1 MLHMVK
7 NGSGGHM
14 LETTNV
20 NSEELNTKWKQ
31 FFSQQIQFVVVLVVL
46 LCSLGLFIGN
56 ALQLNEV
63 LLGVTQNYVKDV
75 SYRLTNDV
83 VTHLE
88 GDLVSCEL
96 IADSL
101 PKMYGGE
108 ATNVQTQDYL
118 NRKADILG
126 LDCLAVINA
135 DGTTTAASSCVT
147 SAINQE
153 SVRAAFQGKS
163 SVSHIDGHSLLYAV
177 PIYQEGQID
186 AVLVGGRD
194 QNNMQ
199 ELIRPTSFGGHG
211 LSCIID
217 KTGSLIIAPTD
228 KRPFNELRDV
238 MSGKKNQEAIQKV
251 EQDIANNQSGVI
263 PFTAA
268 TGEQLIMAYQ
278 MMGIGDWVIMVLV
291 PANLVTDET
300 NGYVL
305 RTILTTV
312 AVISLLLA
320 LIILT
325 RKFYINYNKRLE
337 RIAFVDPLTEG
348 PNKAAFQEKYRIL
361 TQKMQPM
368 EYAIVVFN
376 IRSFKLINERFG
388 QEAGDRTLCYVYKVL
403 EQNITEDEFV
413 SRSESDYFFLCLH
426 ESEPERILMRLHKM
440 EQDINAFN
448 RDSAHPYLFTFF
460 QGAYIVDDISLSGA
474 VVQGR
479 ARTACRNQR
488 LSGQSGCGFYKSGLT
503 KKLQMEQE
511 LSSLFEES
519 LHHGDFKVYLQP
531 KVRLTDNQLVGAEAL
546 VRWQHPER
554 GLIPPDDFIPLLE
567 QSTKIC
573 ELDLYVFEKVCALQ
587 EFWYEQ
593 GKRLFPISNNLSR
606 QHFNDSSFLQ
616 PFIAIADKYNIPPD
630 FIEFEVTESIFFNE
644 ESIAYVRRGIQQMHE
659 HGFLCSLDDFGSGFS
674 SLGMLDTFDVDAL
687 KLDRSFFVDM
697 HSEKT
702 RSIIACLLELANKL
716 QIQTIAE
723 GIETTEQLE
732 YLRQMNCDIVQGYVF
747 SKPLPVEAFEQWQK
761 NRQSVKE

>member
-20 NSEELNTKWKQ
+20 NSKELNIKWKQ
-31 FFSQQIQFVVVLVVL
+31 FFSQQTQVIVVLVVL
-46 LCSLGLFIGN
+46 LCSLIFFIGN
-56 ALQLNEV
+56 ALRLNDV

-83 VTHLE
+83 VTHLN
-88 GDLVSCEL
+88 GDLISCEL
-96 IADSL
+96 IADSI
-101 PKMYGGE
+101 PTIGDGN
-108 ATNVQTQDYL
+108 ATDAQKQDYL

-126 LDCLAVINA
+126 LNCLAVINA
-135 DGTTTAASSCVT
+135 DGTATKASSCV
-147 SAINQE
+147 SDAIEQE
-153 SVRAAFQGKS
+153 SVRAAFQGNS
-163 SVSHIDGHSLLYAV
+163 GVSYVKGHSLLYTV
-177 PIYQEGQID
+177 PIYRGGQVD
-186 AVLVGGRD
+186 AVLVGERD
-194 QNNMQ
+194 QANMQ
-199 ELIRPTSFGGHG
+199 ELIRPTSFKGNG

-228 KRPFNELRDV
+228 KRPFNELQEV
-238 MSGKKNQEAIQKV
+238 MGGAQKQGAINKV
-251 EQDIANNQSGVI
+251 KQDIENNQSGVI
-263 PFTAA
+263 HFKAT
-268 TGEQLIMAYQ
+268 TGESVIMAYQ
-278 MMGIGDWVIMVLV
+278 MMGISDWVMLVLV
-291 PANLVTDET
+291 PANLVTEET
-300 NGYVL
+300 NAYIL
-305 RTILTTV
+305 RTVLSTLLV
-312 AVISLLLA
+312 VSLLLA
-320 LIILT
+320 LVLMT
-325 RKFYINYNKRLE
+325 RRFYANYNEKLE
-337 RIAFVDPLTEG
+337 RIAFVDPLTGG
-348 PNKAAFQEKYRIL
+348 PNKAAFQENYRIL
-361 TQKMQPM
+361 AQKIQPM
-368 EYAIVVFN
+368 EYAVVVFN

-388 QEAGDRTLCYVYKVL
+388 QEAGDRTLRYVYKVL
-403 EQNITEDEFV
+403 KQNLAEDEFV

-426 ESEPERILMRLHKM
+426 ESEPEHILMRLHNM

-448 RDSAHPYLFTFF
+448 QDSTHPYLFAFF
-460 QGAYIVDDISLSGA
+460 QGVYIVDDLSLSGA

-479 ARTACRNQR
+479 ARIACRNQR
-488 LSGQSGCGFYKSGLT
+488 ASGQPGCGFYKSGLT

-519 LHHGDFKVYLQP
+519 LHHDNFKVYLQP
-531 KVRLTDNQLVGAEAL
+531 KVRLSDNQLVGAEAL

-587 EFWYEQ
+587 EMWYEQ
-593 GKRLFPISNNLSR
+593 GKELFPISTNLSR
-606 QHFNDSSFLQ
+606 KHFNDSNFLQ
-616 PFIAIADKYNIPPD
+616 PFIAVAEKYNIPPD

-644 ESIAYVRRGIQQMHE
+644 ESIAYVRHGIQQMHE

-674 SLGMLDTFDVDAL
+674 SLGMLDSFDVDAL

-761 NRQSVKE
+761 NR